1 MLSLRIYNWNR
12 SALLYEHHKTSTLLQ
27 NSIFS
32 YSSAGNIRFKQP
44 HTGTNATAYFTHTVI
59 LCSFLSVLLLGNNPL
74 YNPKLTHITIILCVR
89 NITQKGNTCATINC
103 RWNIIL
109 YINFRD
115 IKIACKVKLIDKSI
129 DICSFVTRTIMKY
142 SFIQRSSK

>member
-1 MLSLRIYNWNR
+1 MSIIKP
-12 SALLYEHHKTSTLLQ
+12 AHFFKTQ
-27 NSIFS
+27 FFS
-32 YSSAGNIRFKQP
+32 DSSAGNIRFKQP
-44 HTGTNATAYFTHTVI
+44 HTGTNATAHFTHTVI

-115 IKIACKVKLIDKSI
+115 IKIACKVKLIDKWT
-129 DICSFVTRTIMKY
+129 DICSFFRRTIMKY
-142 SFIQRSSK
+142 SFINKSWIDIF

>member
-1 MLSLRIYNWNR
+1 MHSLRIYNKKA
-12 SALLYEHHKTSTLLQ
+12 ALCYMSIIKQAHFFKTQ
-27 NSIFS
+27 FFS

-44 HTGTNATAYFTHTVI
+44 HTGTNATAHFTHTVI

-74 YNPKLTHITIILCVR
+74 YNSKLTHITIILCVR

-115 IKIACKVKLIDKSI
+115 IKIACKVKLIDK
-129 DICSFVTRTIMKY
+129 
-142 SFIQRSSK
+142 